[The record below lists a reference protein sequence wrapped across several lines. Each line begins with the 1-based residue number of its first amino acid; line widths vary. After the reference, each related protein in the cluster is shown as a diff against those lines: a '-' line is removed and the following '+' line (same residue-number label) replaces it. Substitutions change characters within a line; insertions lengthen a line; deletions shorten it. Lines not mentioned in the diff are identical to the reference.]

1 MVSVYERELRQRRVT
16 PAERTKRRL
25 LGWSLAMVCL
35 AGLVLVYSGT
45 AWIWFRPVLH
55 KPLINKYAG
64 VYKCDPLWVM
74 AIIKVESG
82 FLPRAQSPRG
92 ALGLM
97 QILPS
102 TARDIAPEIGLVLP
116 ADEDLKNPDINL
128 HLGVYYLSKLEQM
141 FPEDDNAVL
150 AAYNAGPGITRE
162 WLKGK
167 PVLEIEDIAY
177 PETRRFVR
185 QVDRTFGFLKM
196 IQGWKYLLGMTHGR

>member
-1 MVSVYERELRQRRVT
+1 MVSVYERELRRVT

-25 LGWSLAMVCL
+25 LAWG
-35 AGLVLVYSGT
+35 AGLVCVLTLLLVYSGT
-45 AWIWFRPVLH
+45 AWVWFRPVLH

-102 TARDIAPEIGLVLP
+102 TARDIAPEIGLQIQT
-116 ADEDLKNPDINL
+116 DEDLKNPDTNL
-128 HLGVYYLSKLEQM
+128 HLGVYYLSKLEEM
-141 FPEDDNAVL
+141 FPDDENAVL

-167 PVLEIEDIAY
+167 PVLEIDDITY

-185 QVDRTFGFLKM
+185 HVDRTYGFLKM
-196 IQGWKYLLGMTHGR
+196 VQGWKYLFGMNHGR

>member
-1 MVSVYERELRQRRVT
+1 MVSVYERELRRMT
-16 PAERTKRRL
+16 PAERTKRKL
-25 LGWSLAMVCL
+25 LAWGAGLVCV
-35 AGLVLVYSGT
+35 ASLVLVYSGT
-45 AWIWFRPVLH
+45 AWVWFRPVLH

-82 FLPRAQSPRG
+82 FLPHAQSPRG

-102 TARDIAPEIGLVLP
+102 TARDIAPEIGLQIQT
-116 ADEDLKNPDINL
+116 DEDLTNPEINL

-141 FPEDDNAVL
+141 FPDDENAVL
-150 AAYNAGPGITRE
+150 AAYNAGPGITHE
-162 WLKGK
+162 WLKGR
-167 PVLEIEDIAY
+167 PVLEIDDICY
-177 PETRRFVR
+177 PESRRFVR
-185 QVDRTFGFLKM
+185 HVDRTYGFLKM